1 MQALPIGEISKLI
14 SQILSILKPEVSE
27 KLINALGEIGKDDK
41 KEKQKFMEALRSG
54 DADTINQL
62 INRKLSGV

>member
-41 KEKQKFMEALRSG
+41 KEKQKFR
-54 DADTINQL
+54 
-62 INRKLSGV
+62 R